1 MSEGII
7 KSGRKQSFT
16 VLYKSAIEDK
26 RLPLDARGLLAIIP
40 AAGDQISRA
49 RVCAGGSTARK
60 YNAASKM

>member
-26 RLPLDARGLLAIIP
+26 RLPLDARGLLAIIRD
-40 AAGDQISRA
+40 ATS
-49 RVCAGGSTARK
+49 S
-60 YNAASKM
+60 

>member
-26 RLPLDARGLLAIIP
+26 RLPLDARGLLAIILAM
-40 AAGDQISRA
+40 AARLQSE
-49 RVCAGGSTARK
+49 
-60 YNAASKM
+60 AAHG

>member
-26 RLPLDARGLLAIIP
+26 RLPLDARGLLAITAPSPSMEQKQHYRLPP
-40 AAGDQISRA
+40 ARFPCSALS
-49 RVCAGGSTARK
+49 
-60 YNAASKM
+60 M

>member
-26 RLPLDARGLLAIIP
+26 RLPLDARGLLAHYGRI
-40 AAGDQISRA
+40 ARRGGNTRSRA
-49 RVCAGGSTARK
+49 SRPMWA
-60 YNAASKM
+60 

>member
-26 RLPLDARGLLAIIP
+26 RLPLDARGLLAIT
-40 AAGDQISRA
+40 AAATRSCA
-49 RVCAGGSTARK
+49 RRLWGCWKTGRS
-60 YNAASKM
+60 

>member
-26 RLPLDARGLLAIIP
+26 RLPLDARGLLAIMVGVP
-40 AAGDQISRA
+40 EGGHDSGYGRA
-49 RVCAGGSTARK
+49 SYVGVS
-60 YNAASKM
+60 

>member
-26 RLPLDARGLLAIIP
+26 RLPLDARGLLAIKERWQDE
-40 AAGDQISRA
+40 AALA
-49 RVCAGGSTARK
+49 LE
-60 YNAASKM
+60 KMRF